1 MALNNAS
8 DFTVNGGAYNHVN
21 GTQYN
26 IQNMRHSKPT
36 DDALQIL
43 AQHAAMNATYDS
55 DPVLAL
61 NCHPNTRIQTLK
73 ALNKWV
79 TKRNPNT
86 RVQWISGSA
95 GVGKSAIAQKVTED
109 HRNRIFGAFFF
120 SRNDSTRDG
129 LDSFAATVAYQCC
142 TSDQLG
148 KIVGPLIL
156 DAIQSNP
163 NVFKTPPKTQFR
175 KLILEPFS
183 KVKRFQRQ
191 KLANLLVIDGLDECV
206 GHSSQQTLLE
216 IVDLSITFRT
226 PIPLIFL
233 LSSRPEPQIRHA
245 IASAGFASCL
255 EHIEIPETTVRFTGE
270 LSESD
275 RDIQK
280 YFSENFANLREKYR
294 RVLRDEGETWP
305 GHANMKDLVE
315 RASGQFIFAVTV
327 INYIDTLDERPQDRL
342 KTILDRK
349 PGEAQ
354 GSPYPALDMLY
365 RQILSTCR
373 NWDKVSLILRL
384 LVTPHPDVVDTS
396 LKRIPWNSTV
406 NIAGF
411 LKVKPGDVEILGP
424 KNFRIFSDG
433 HAAARGPSELPRNR
447 EALIRICEVPED
459 AESNIRIL
467 HASFTDFLLDRTRSL
482 QHCITPYSA
491 TEYCNLIADLLLRT
505 LSSYT
510 GCYPSEPYRSTQ
522 SFDAA
527 FVSWPEKA
535 VGIASHPLPLAY
547 WPSYCYETEYPDAS
561 LLAELDG
568 YNPYFVSAVYLRYMH
583 CIPTFLFSEWRSC
596 LTWAKSLGPEGFTPR
611 IFTQTMESFFS
622 GFYMGYCKE
631 TWRLQAMWGTFEVEC
646 RLTKGDVWDILVAI
660 TGYYKSWWTERL
672 ISNNFYPLMLP
683 STSDPSRIFPE
694 DWVVFQVKASNAD
707 LLKRVHGIRMSLS
720 EGGLKDFDDDVI
732 YDTSVC
738 VVQKLVE
745 EEDLDQFKA
754 MLYERRDLFAHLATK
769 QHELTAPAPGE
780 GLENRRNADPP
791 ARPLIP
797 IIGRG

>member
-8 DFTVNGGAYNHVN
+8 DFTVNGGAHNHVN

-73 ALNKWV
+73 ALNKWI
-79 TKRNPNT
+79 TKRNPDT

-109 HRNRIFGAFFF
+109 HRDRIFGAFFF

-156 DAIQSNP
+156 DAIESNP

-183 KVKRFQRQ
+183 KVKWFQRR

-206 GHSSQQTLLE
+206 DRPSQKTLLE
-216 IVDLSITFRT
+216 IIDLSITFRT

-233 LSSRPEPQIRHA
+233 LCSRPEPQIRHA

-275 RDIQK
+275 SDIQK
-280 YFSENFANLREKYR
+280 YFSENFANLRDKYR

-384 LVTPHPDVVDTS
+384 LVTPHAGVVDGS
-396 LKRIPWNSTV
+396 LHRVLWNSSA

-411 LKVKPGDVEILGP
+411 LKVKPGDVEILLS
-424 KNFRIFSDG
+424 RLHSVIQ
-433 HAAARGPSELPRNR
+433 
-447 EALIRICEVPED
+447 VPED

-467 HASFTDFLLDRTRSL
+467 HASFTDFLLDCTRSL
-482 QHCITPYSA
+482 QHCISQYSV
-491 TEYCNLIADLLLRT
+491 TEYCNLVADLLLRT
-505 LSSYT
+505 LSSYM
-510 GCYPSEPYRSTQ
+510 GYYPPETYQSTH

-535 VGIASHPLPLAY
+535 VAIASHPLPLAY
-547 WPSYCYETEYPDAS
+547 WTRYCYEIEYPGAS

-583 CIPTFLFSEWRSC
+583 CVPAFLFSEWRSC
-596 LTWAKSLGPEGFTPR
+596 LAWAKSLELEAFAPR
-611 IFTQTMESFFS
+611 TFIQTMESFFN
-622 GFYMGYCKE
+622 GFYMGYRKE
-631 TWRLQAMWGTFEVEC
+631 TWRLQAVWGTFEVEC

-660 TGYYKSWWTERL
+660 TGYYKSWWSERL
-672 ISNNFYPLMLP
+672 ISNNFYPLMVP
-683 STSDPSRIFPE
+683 STSDPSKIFPE

-707 LLKRVHGIRMSLS
+707 LLKRVHGIRMSLD
-720 EGGLKDFDDDVI
+720 EGALKDFDDDVI
-732 YDTSVC
+732 HDTSVS
-738 VVQKLVE
+738 VLRELVE
-745 EEDLDQFKA
+745 KEVLGQFKA

-769 QHELTAPAPGE
+769 QHELTFQTVPAPSE
-780 GLENRRNADPP
+780 EHTDPP
-791 ARPLIP
+791 AQILIP
-797 IIGRG
+797 DGIGRRY